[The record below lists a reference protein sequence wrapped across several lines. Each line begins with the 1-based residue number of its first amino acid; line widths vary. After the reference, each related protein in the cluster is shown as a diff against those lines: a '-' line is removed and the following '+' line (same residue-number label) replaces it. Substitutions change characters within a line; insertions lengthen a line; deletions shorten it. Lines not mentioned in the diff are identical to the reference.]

1 MVYLFKANINF
12 EITGRDRRRL
22 TINELKIKT
31 IKINKNNDLIYKF
44 YQSKLI

>member
-22 TINELKIKT
+22 RINELKTKT
-31 IKINKNNDLIYKF
+31 IKSIKIIILFTDFTKAN
-44 YQSKLI
+44 